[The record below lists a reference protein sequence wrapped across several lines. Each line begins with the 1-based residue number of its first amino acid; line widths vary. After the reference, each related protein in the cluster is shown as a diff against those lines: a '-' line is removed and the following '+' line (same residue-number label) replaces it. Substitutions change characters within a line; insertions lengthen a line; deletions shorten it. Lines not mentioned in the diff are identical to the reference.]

1 MWADN
6 ETTSDLLG
14 FKVHSDLI
22 RSVVLD
28 AELLPIVVGVFG
40 DRQKNFAA
48 DRRKLSRQKN
58 ESSLLSDIFRQ
69 TVFDNFLSGIIFPLH
84 ANRKRDN
91 VPCSV
96 AAFLHKFRSLKSKKI
111 NNFVR
116 LNHSAK
122 FLKTQNLLLQYFVNL
137 V

>member
-40 DRQKNFAA
+40 DWGGG
-48 DRRKLSRQKN
+48 
-58 ESSLLSDIFRQ
+58 ESSIMRMLEAELASEGK
-69 TVFDNFLSGIIFPLH
+69 V
-84 ANRKRDN
+84 
-91 VPCSV
+91 
-96 AAFLHKFRSLKSKKI
+96 
-111 NNFVR
+111 
-116 LNHSAK
+116 
-122 FLKTQNLLLQYFVNL
+122 
-137 V
+137 